1 MATFVIR
8 NGKVV
13 NKQKALAKGVKS
25 VHVISDE
32 MSPTRH
38 MADGNTYTSKKKFR
52 DATRAAGCI
61 ERDLAVV
68 VAAKGLVW
76 LWQFK
81 AKCFQRFFLLWGNFT
96 IFILTVEHMA
106 LMDVGRP
113 LVQMERPI

>member
-61 ERDLAVV
+61 EVGNETKTLLKPRAVIQLSRQDRRDAIRHSI
-68 VAAKGLVW
+68 
-76 LWQFK
+76 Q
-81 AKCFQRFFLLWGNFT
+81 LLMGKS
-96 IFILTVEHMA
+96 
-106 LMDVGRP
+106 
-113 LVQMERPI
+113 